1 MQPNQTYA
9 RTGFIEKAYVR
20 GLKEGMARSRR
31 KLDEKRAAYNE
42 LVIRYKVAKGQI
54 RRLEKGIK

>member
-1 MQPNQTYA
+1 
-9 RTGFIEKAYVR
+9 
-20 GLKEGMARSRR
+20 MARSRR